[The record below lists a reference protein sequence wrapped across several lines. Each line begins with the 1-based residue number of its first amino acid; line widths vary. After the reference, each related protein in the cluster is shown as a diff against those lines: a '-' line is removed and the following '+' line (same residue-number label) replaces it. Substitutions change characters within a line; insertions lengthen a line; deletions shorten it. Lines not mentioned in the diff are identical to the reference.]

1 MQWLM
6 SDLEVAQANAH
17 TPFAPDSNLIDYF
30 SGDICKFWFE
40 RPLESTKAPFAK
52 CLRALLVVSGKV
64 QSIFI
69 STRLV
74 NLYSNLGD
82 VSLSRYTF
90 DQIPQKDIY
99 A

>member
-1 MQWLM
+1 M
-6 SDLEVAQANAH
+6 EVAQANAN
-17 TPFAPDSNLIDYF
+17 TPLAPDSNLIDYF
-30 SGDICKFWFE
+30 SGDIYKFWFE
-40 RPLESTKAPFAK
+40 RPLESTNASFAK
-52 CLRALLVVSGKV
+52 CLRAFLVVSRKV

-90 DQIPQKDIY
+90 DHIPQKDIY